1 MTQAYIPCVLYLNGE
16 YWGIYFLREKID
28 EDYIS
33 QHLNVSPES
42 VTLLR
47 GNWQTIYGDND
58 EYIGFYSYAKK
69 LDMTVAKNY
78 RYVCSKIDIDSYI
91 DYYIAQAY
99 LGNRDVTNVKF
110 YKSTESDG
118 KWRWILFD
126 LDYGFDYAYTEHYY
140 TLYNLIKEEGT
151 GYENKINNE
160 LIRAL
165 LKNEEFLDRF
175 LTRYGYWLNTSF
187 VEENVI
193 SAIDDMVDMLA
204 SEQERNAIR
213 WNFKMSTYRW
223 YVSTLKDFV
232 QDGELNRRQILIEEA
247 RTLFNLTD
255 EQVAKYFYP
264 EASRPDSWEGTL

>member
-1 MTQAYIPCVLYLNGE
+1 M
-16 YWGIYFLREKID
+16 IYFLREKID

-193 SAIDDMVDMLA
+193 SSIDDMVDMLA
-204 SEQERNAIR
+204 SEQERNALR